1 MSMMISRTVLQRRLR
16 SVGRAVYWR
25 LPPGWRESVV
35 EFSYRHAGGLF
46 RGIGHYE
53 IWRQQRLPGGSQNT
67 AVGPSRLT
75 ELGNVAPLQQA
86 PGRIAIHAHVYYPDL
101 AKEFAAR
108 LRNMP
113 YPYDLFVSVANEKGM
128 GACRSAFARL
138 PCMGRLR
145 VEVVPN
151 RGRDLA
157 PMFCAFGGELKTYDF
172 IAHIHTKKSLY
183 NKGATDGW
191 RDYLLSSLLGSE
203 GCIRRIFRLLVDD
216 AGMVFPQNYS
226 KVPYA
231 GSTWLAN
238 RASGVAWSH
247 RLGVRAPSSG
257 YFDFPIGS
265 MFWARMDALRPLF
278 DVGLTLEDFDA
289 EAGQLDGTLAHTIE
303 RLLGVVARGS
313 GRRMAILRDATTPS
327 WSPWRFDQYL
337 HRGRT
342 VSEDM
347 LAMPELK
354 LIIFDVFDTLLV
366 RPLLDPEQLK
376 AVVARQAGV
385 PLGKKISRLASGG

>member
-278 DVGLTLEDFDA
+278 DVGLT
-289 EAGQLDGTLAHTIE
+289 
-303 RLLGVVARGS
+303 
-313 GRRMAILRDATTPS
+313 
-327 WSPWRFDQYL
+327 
-337 HRGRT
+337 
-342 VSEDM
+342 
-347 LAMPELK
+347 
-354 LIIFDVFDTLLV
+354 
-366 RPLLDPEQLK
+366 
-376 AVVARQAGV
+376 
-385 PLGKKISRLASGG
+385 